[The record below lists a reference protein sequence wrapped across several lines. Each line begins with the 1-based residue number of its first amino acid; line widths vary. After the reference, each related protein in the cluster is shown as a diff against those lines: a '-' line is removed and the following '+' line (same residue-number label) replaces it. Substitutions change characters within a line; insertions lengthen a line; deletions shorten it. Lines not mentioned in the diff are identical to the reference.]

1 MTSIAQSP
9 SEDTYYAGYHIPKL
23 TCVDVNSK
31 SEILFPIEI
40 MSSSSNIDIKDLH
53 VSSIG
58 SGIITDIHIT
68 PPTNKSGNS
77 SPELFLSE
85 APLSK
90 MEITHR

>member
-9 SEDTYYAGYHIPKL
+9 SEDNYYAGYRILKL
-23 TCVDVNSK
+23 TCLDVNSK

-58 SGIITDIHIT
+58 SGIITDYYT
-68 PPTNKSGNS
+68 TN
-77 SPELFLSE
+77 
-85 APLSK
+85 
-90 MEITHR
+90 